1 MTEKK
6 QGGKLRLR
14 ASTRE
19 TELADG
25 TKTRSSFEEYV
36 SKYVYNITYFM
47 CMTEGIKTLK
57 KVGSGTDLLVLYML
71 ASMMEFDTG
80 VVVLNMTRRKM
91 IMDELGIKKQALS
104 RSFKN
109 LREAGVIAYHQFVDE
124 NNREVYESKDEFV
137 LNTSI
142 FWRGDLS
149 KRKTKK

>member
-1 MTEKK
+1 MH
-6 QGGKLRLR
+6 
-14 ASTRE
+14 E
-19 TELADG
+19 TELSDG

-57 KVGSGTDLLVLYML
+57 KIGSGTDLLVLYML
-71 ASMMEFDTG
+71 ASMMEFDNG
-80 VVVLNMTRRKM
+80 IVVLNMTRRKM
-91 IMDELGIKKQALS
+91 ILEELDIKKQALS

-109 LREAGVIAYHQFVDE
+109 LRDAGVIDYHRIINEDTGEMF
-124 NNREVYESKDEFV
+124 ESKDEFV

-149 KRKTKK
+149 KRKIEK